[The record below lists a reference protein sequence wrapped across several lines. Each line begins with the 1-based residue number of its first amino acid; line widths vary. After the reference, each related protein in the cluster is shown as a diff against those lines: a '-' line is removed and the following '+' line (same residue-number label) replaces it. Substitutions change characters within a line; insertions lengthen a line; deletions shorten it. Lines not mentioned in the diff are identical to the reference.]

1 MLLDNKWMVPMEISY
16 RDLRDHKIIMLK
28 GEMDYCSSR
37 ELKDAIYKLIHDKT
51 KSIVLDLKD
60 VTFIDSAGM
69 GLLINV
75 NKKLNNYNGKI
86 GLLNL
91 SEDILNLIKLAT
103 LDKIIQ
109 IYHNEDDIK

>member
-1 MLLDNKWMVPMEISY
+1 MDVRY

-28 GEMDYCSSR
+28 GEMDYFSSR
-37 ELKDAIYKLIHDKT
+37 ELKDVLFKLIHDKT
-51 KSIVLDLKD
+51 KSIILDLRD

-75 NKKLNNYNGKI
+75 NKEMNNHNGKI

-91 SEDILNLIKLAT
+91 SDEIFNLIKLAT

-109 IYHNEDDIK
+109 IYHHEDDIE

>member
-1 MLLDNKWMVPMEISY
+1 MKISY
-16 RDLRDHKIIMLK
+16 RDLRDHKIIMLE
-28 GEMDYCSSR
+28 GEMDYCCSR
-37 ELKDAIYKLIHDKT
+37 ELKDVIYKLIHDKT
-51 KSIVLDLKD
+51 KSIILDLKD

-75 NKKLNNYNGKI
+75 NKKLNNYNGKV

-91 SEDILNLIKLAT
+91 SEDILNLIRLAT

-109 IYHNEDDIK
+109 IYHSEDEIK